1 MHTFFARN
9 KIIMLCIYNPCT
21 EPYFNLAAEEY
32 FLDCCQEDVF
42 MLWRNEPAIIV
53 GKFQNSLAEINLD
66 YVQEKHIKVVRRQTG
81 GGAVFHDLGNLNF
94 TFIESNS
101 NGNFRTFT
109 EPILEVLRQLGVDA
123 HFEGRNDLTIN
134 GMKFSGN
141 AQCVHHN
148 RTLHHGTLLFASE
161 MTDLSQALKV
171 NPLKFQDKAV
181 KSVRK
186 RVTNISEHLPDKSF
200 TVMDLKDAIMQYVK
214 STNANAVNY
223 ELTDN
228 DKANIQRLVEEKY
241 STWEWNFGSSPRYT
255 FQKAIKTKGGM
266 IELYL
271 LLDKGCIKDIKIYG
285 DFFALKDIY
294 ELEQRLT
301 GVQHNKEQ
309 LAAVIEEIGLS
320 DYIRQVDKEE
330 FLQLFF

>member
-1 MHTFFARN
+1 
-9 KIIMLCIYNPCT
+9 MLCIYNPST

-32 FLDCCQEDVF
+32 LLDSCKEDVF

-94 TFIESNS
+94 TFIENDS
-101 NGNFRTFT
+101 NGNFQTFT
-109 EPILEVLRQLGVDA
+109 EPILKVLNQLGVDA
-123 HFEGRNDLTIN
+123 RFEGRNDLTIN

-148 RTLHHGTLLFASE
+148 CTLHHGTLLFASE

-214 STNANAVNY
+214 STNANALNY

-228 DKANIQRLVEEKY
+228 DKTNIQRLVDEKY

-285 DFFALKDIY
+285 DFFALKDIR

-309 LAAVIEEIGLS
+309 LAAVIAEVGLS
-320 DYIRQVDKEE
+320 DYIRQVEEEE

>member
-1 MHTFFARN
+1 
-9 KIIMLCIYNPCT
+9 MLCIYNPST

-32 FLDCCQEDVF
+32 FLDSCQEDVF

-66 YVQEKHIKVVRRQTG
+66 YVQEKHIKVVCRQTG

-94 TFIESNS
+94 TFIENDS
-101 NGNFRTFT
+101 NGNFQTFT
-109 EPILEVLRQLGVDA
+109 EPILRVLNQLGVDA
-123 HFEGRNDLTIN
+123 RFEGRNDLTIN

-223 ELTDN
+223 ELTDS
-228 DKANIQRLVEEKY
+228 DKANIQRLVDEKY

-255 FQKAIKTKGGM
+255 FRKAIKTKGGM

-271 LLDKGCIKDIKIYG
+271 LLDKGCIKDINIYG
-285 DFFALKDIY
+285 DFFALKDIH

-309 LAAVIEEIGLS
+309 LVAVIAEVGLS
-320 DYIRQVDKEE
+320 DYIRQVEEEE

>member
-1 MHTFFARN
+1 
-9 KIIMLCIYNPCT
+9 MLCIYNPYT
-21 EPYFNLAAEEY
+21 DPYFNLAAEEY
-32 FLDCCQEDVF
+32 FLDSCKEDVF
-42 MLWRNEPAIIV
+42 MLWRNDPAIIV

-66 YVQEKHIKVVRRQTG
+66 YVQEKNIKVVRRQTG

-94 TFIESNS
+94 TFIETDS
-101 NGNFRTFT
+101 NGNFQTFT
-109 EPILEVLRQLGVDA
+109 EPILKVLNQLGVDA
-123 HFEGRNDLTIN
+123 RFEGRNDLTIN

-255 FQKAIKTKGGM
+255 FQKADKTSAGM
-266 IELYL
+266 VEVYLCIE
-271 LLDKGCIKDIKIYG
+271 KACIQEIRIFG
-285 DFFALKDIY
+285 DFFSIKDVH
-294 ELEQRLT
+294 ELENLLM
-301 GVQHNKEQ
+301 GLPHNRERI
-309 LAAVIEEIGLS
+309 LNVLNTVNIG
-320 DYIRQVDKEE
+320 DYIRNISVMD
-330 FLQLFF
+330 FINLLF

>member
-1 MHTFFARN
+1 
-9 KIIMLCIYNPCT
+9 MLCIYNPCT
-21 EPYFNLAAEEY
+21 DPYFNLAAEEY
-32 FLDCCQEDVF
+32 FLDSCKEDVF

-66 YVQEKHIKVVRRQTG
+66 YVKEKNIKVVRRQTG

-123 HFEGRNDLTIN
+123 RFEGRNDLTIN

-148 RTLHHGTLLFASE
+148 RTLHHGTLLFAAE

-186 RVTNISEHLPDKSF
+186 RVTNISEHLPDKNF
-200 TVMDLKDAIMQYVK
+200 TVMDLKDAIMNYVK
-214 STNANAVNY
+214 STNDHAVSY
-223 ELTDN
+223 DLTDD
-228 DKANIQRLVEEKY
+228 DKAHIQRLVEDKY
-241 STWEWNFGSSPRYT
+241 STWEWNFGQSPRYT
-255 FQKAIKTKGGM
+255 FHKTAKTSSGMVEVYMYIEKAAIQE
-266 IELYL
+266 IR
-271 LLDKGCIKDIKIYG
+271 IYG
-285 DFFALKDIY
+285 DFFSIKDIH
-294 ELEQRLT
+294 ELETALT
-301 GVQHNKEQ
+301 GLPHNMEKIS
-309 LAAVIEEIGLS
+309 AVINTINIE
-320 DYIRQVDKEE
+320 DYIRNISAGE
-330 FLQLFF
+330 FLELLF

>member
-1 MHTFFARN
+1 
-9 KIIMLCIYNPCT
+9 MLCIYNPCT
-21 EPYFNLAAEEY
+21 DPYFNLAAEEY
-32 FLDCCQEDVF
+32 FLDSCQEDVF

-94 TFIESNS
+94 TFIENDS
-101 NGNFRTFT
+101 NGNFQTFT
-109 EPILEVLRQLGVDA
+109 EPILKVLNQLGVDA
-123 HFEGRNDLTIN
+123 RFEGRNDLTIN

-214 STNANAVNY
+214 STNANAVSY

-228 DKANIQRLVEEKY
+228 DKAHIQRLVEDKY
-241 STWEWNFGSSPRYT
+241 STWEWNFGQSPRYT
-255 FQKAIKTKGGM
+255 FHKSSKTSAGLVEVYLY
-266 IELYL
+266 IE
-271 LLDKGCIKDIKIYG
+271 KSFIQEVKIYG
-285 DFFALKDIY
+285 DFFSVKDIH
-294 ELEQRLT
+294 ELEAVLT
-301 GVQHNKEQ
+301 GLPHNMERIS
-309 LAAVIEEIGLS
+309 AVINTISIE
-320 DYIRQVDKEE
+320 DYIRGISAGE
-330 FLQLFF
+330 FLELLF

>member
-21 EPYFNLAAEEY
+21 DPYFNLAAEEY

-223 ELTDN
+223 ELTDR
-228 DKANIQRLVEEKY
+228 DKASIQRLVEEKY

>member
-1 MHTFFARN
+1 
-9 KIIMLCIYNPCT
+9 MLCIYNPST
-21 EPYFNLAAEEY
+21 DPYFNLAAEEY
-32 FLDCCQEDVF
+32 FIDSCKEDVF

-66 YVQEKHIKVVRRQTG
+66 YVQEKNIKVVRRQTG

-94 TFIESNS
+94 TFIETDS
-101 NGNFRTFT
+101 NGNFQTFT
-109 EPILEVLRQLGVDA
+109 EPILKVLNQLGVDA
-123 HFEGRNDLTIN
+123 RFEGRNDLTIN

-148 RTLHHGTLLFASE
+148 RTLHHGTLLFAAE

-186 RVTNISEHLPDKSF
+186 RVTNISEHLADKSF
-200 TVMDLKDAIMQYVK
+200 TVMDLKNAIMQYVK
-214 STNANAVNY
+214 SSNPDAVSY

-228 DKANIQRLVEEKY
+228 DKSSIQRLVDEKY

-271 LLDKGCIKDIKIYG
+271 LLDKGCIQDIKIYG
-285 DFFALKDIY
+285 DFFALKDIR
-294 ELEQRLT
+294 ELEQRLK

-309 LAAVIEEIGLS
+309 LAAVIAEVGLS
-320 DYIRQVDKEE
+320 DYIRQVEGEE

>member
-1 MHTFFARN
+1 
-9 KIIMLCIYNPCT
+9 MLCIYNPST

-32 FLDCCQEDVF
+32 FLDSCKEDVF

-66 YVQEKHIKVVRRQTG
+66 YVQEKNIKVVRRQTG

-94 TFIESNS
+94 TFIETDS
-101 NGNFRTFT
+101 NGNFQTFT
-109 EPILEVLRQLGVDA
+109 EPILKVLNQLGVDA
-123 HFEGRNDLTIN
+123 RFEGRNDLTIN

-148 RTLHHGTLLFASE
+148 RTLHHGTLLFAAA

-186 RVTNISEHLPDKSF
+186 RVTNISEHLADKSF

-214 STNANAVNY
+214 STNPDAVSY
-223 ELTDN
+223 ELTES
-228 DKANIQRLVEEKY
+228 DKASIQRLVEEKY

-271 LLDKGCIKDIKIYG
+271 LLDKGCVKDIKIYG
-285 DFFALKDIY
+285 DFFALKDIH
-294 ELEQRLT
+294 ELEQWLT

-309 LAAVIEEIGLS
+309 LDAVIAEVGLS
-320 DYIRQVDKEE
+320 DYIRQVEDEE

>member
-1 MHTFFARN
+1 
-9 KIIMLCIYNPCT
+9 MLCIYNPST

-241 STWEWNFGSSPRYT
+241 STWKWNFGSSPRYT

>member
-1 MHTFFARN
+1 
-9 KIIMLCIYNPCT
+9 
-21 EPYFNLAAEEY
+21 
-32 FLDCCQEDVF
+32 
-42 MLWRNEPAIIV
+42 
-53 GKFQNSLAEINLD
+53 
-66 YVQEKHIKVVRRQTG
+66 
-81 GGAVFHDLGNLNF
+81 
-94 TFIESNS
+94 
-101 NGNFRTFT
+101 
-109 EPILEVLRQLGVDA
+109 
-123 HFEGRNDLTIN
+123 
-134 GMKFSGN
+134 MKFSGN

-161 MTDLSQALKV
+161 MTNLSQALKV

-223 ELTDN
+223 ELTDS

-285 DFFALKDIY
+285 DFFALKDIH

-309 LAAVIEEIGLS
+309 LAAVIAEVGLS
-320 DYIRQVDKEE
+320 DYIRQVEEEE